1 MADPKVPAEEQIGHP
16 EGVHP
21 ARTSEEDD
29 TPAQEAEDAELD
41 ELIDPEEVDDP
52 EIEA

>member
-21 ARTSEEDD
+21 AKTSDEDD
-29 TPAQEAEDAELD
+29 TPAQEAEEAELE
-41 ELIDPEEVDDP
+41 ELIDPDDVGDP
-52 EIEA
+52 DIEA